1 MSSIHKNSQA
11 ESFRHIRTN
20 HITGEVDYFFPMEIT
35 DPSIRALARERG
47 LEIARTRLG
56 NRTID
61 AVMVPCKDTAT
72 INGMEVFVDTPSE
85 VQRHR
90 YLEYVRDELAE
101 QGDKAREIQLCEEYD
116 NAVCELIMK
125 TVKPRYP
132 ILLSV
137 DVLHLHGDVR
147 SNIDELVLMLVAQR
161 DGTPPES
168 PGKLP
173 HRMWREQ
180 GNRTP
185 EEFVEEMKKDPG
197 QWTATQDGVGVIE
210 VDGAVSSVCVAVK
223 TKLEFVCCRCYQG
236 DLWRVSWQEG
246 NRKIGINVARIKDAE
261 TVEE

>member
-1 MSSIHKNSQA
+1 MIYRIRNEFEWSSFVHMMQTRFQRDMKPWDSIQQAGEFSQTTDLCLELQA
-11 ESFRHIRTN
+11 LDTEAVDIDEHVLQ
-20 HITGEVDYFFPMEIT
+20 TGVF
-35 DPSIRALARERG
+35 SIQ
-47 LEIARTRLG
+47 
-56 NRTID
+56 D
-61 AVMVPCKDTAT
+61 
-72 INGMEVFVDTPSE
+72 
-85 VQRHR
+85 
-90 YLEYVRDELAE
+90 EYDQLRDELAE

-116 NAVCELIMK
+116 KAVCELIMK
-125 TVKPRYP
+125 TVRPRYP

-147 SNIDELVLMLVAQR
+147 SNIDELILMIVAQR

-168 PGKLP
+168 PSKLP

-197 QWTATQDGVGVIE
+197 QWTATQDGVGGIR
-210 VDGAVSSVCVAVK
+210 VDDAVSSVCVAVK